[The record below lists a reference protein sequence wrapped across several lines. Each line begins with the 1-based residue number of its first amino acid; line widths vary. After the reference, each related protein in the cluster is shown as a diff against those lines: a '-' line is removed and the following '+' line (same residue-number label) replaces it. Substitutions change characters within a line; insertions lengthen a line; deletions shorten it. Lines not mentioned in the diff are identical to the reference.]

1 MDGAEH
7 RCAGLLDRAY
17 IRTKM
22 PLVFFAF
29 RGHNPRPDHHAT
41 PNLLS
46 PMILQ
51 PTMTRHMTCSRIQV
65 LVALVLLWLVLLSI
79 DRYGAKTFKLETS
92 TARSTT
98 VERNT
103 PQESIGNLTDARDKD
118 YHGTKRHGIRD
129 SASSV
134 TVGLVD
140 YCVGESYATLKKLI
154 GFNRQAY
161 AAQWNYSIFS
171 GNDDEFPLQTFVEP
185 LAWLKAAYFYQ
196 LLSSA
201 QTQEIEWFLWIDCD
215 ALITRFD
222 HSVDDIL
229 NDLNTTYNHHI
240 VVAQDPHTE
249 FNSGVMFVRNS
260 EWSRDLWKRAL
271 QKASD
276 DAIRRHKWWEQQAL
290 LEVYR
295 DNQHE
300 ETLRILI
307 TPYRWKINAFQTF
320 RRNEF
325 NSSSFALHRVNCRKQ
340 PECNNLFIS
349 FFCIIMSN
357 ASFPEEL
364 VDCSN
369 ATDEFMKSHSK

>member
-1 MDGAEH
+1 MHTRYH
-7 RCAGLLDRAY
+7 RRLLSQTNETMREQTYGRYVGLCVSLLLFASTLLCIDRLD
-17 IRTKM
+17 TFT
-22 PLVFFAF
+22 LVRFE
-29 RGHNPRPDHHAT
+29 RAT
-41 PNLLS
+41 PSRSAFLS
-46 PMILQ
+46 GNGKPQ
-51 PTMTRHMTCSRIQV
+51 SSNHTTREG
-65 LVALVLLWLVLLSI
+65 LSM
-79 DRYGAKTFKLETS
+79 LS
-92 TARSTT
+92 
-98 VERNT
+98 
-103 PQESIGNLTDARDKD
+103 ESN
-118 YHGTKRHGIRD
+118 
-129 SASSV
+129 V

-201 QTQEIEWFLWIDCD
+201 QTREIEWFLWIDCD

-229 NDLNTTYNHHI
+229 NDLNTTSNHHI

-260 EWSRDLWKRAL
+260 EWSRDLWKRTL

-276 DAIRRHKWWEQQAL
+276 DAIRHHKWWEQQAL

-295 DNQHE
+295 ENHHE

-307 TPYRWKINAFQTF
+307 TPHRWKINAFRTP
-320 RRNEF
+320 RRNDYNE
-325 NSSSFALHRVNCRKQ
+325 SSFAWHRVNCREQ
-340 PECNNLFIS
+340 PTCSNLIEA
-349 FFCIIMSN
+349 FFCSIMPNGSY
-357 ASFPEEL
+357 PVDV
-364 VDCSN
+364 VDCAHAN
-369 ATDEFMKSHSK
+369 HSLLDTF